1 MSCVEKNLSYE
12 FSRLNWSDLPAR
24 KRAVNLDLKK
34 RIYCQSKKNLK
45 LNKTAIKRKLTLSN
59 SQQINPVNLRFLKKN
74 SSFELFSS
82 KVSDLNKK
90 PLVLDKLKEN
100 HAKIQIIAQQKVR
113 LVKED
118 FISKIEK
125 SLSQAEND
133 IDGLS
138 KIKFKVPFD
147 HPQGFNLFHYVKA
160 GDLLQTKKLLEDFP
174 DLKNV
179 VDSVI
184 FK

>member
-90 PLVLDKLKEN
+90 PLVLDKLKEK
-100 HAKIQIIAQQKVR
+100 HAKIQLLMI
-113 LVKED
+113 
-118 FISKIEK
+118 ISKNNYEI
-125 SLSQAEND
+125 
-133 IDGLS
+133 
-138 KIKFKVPFD
+138 
-147 HPQGFNLFHYVKA
+147 
-160 GDLLQTKKLLEDFP
+160 
-174 DLKNV
+174 
-179 VDSVI
+179 
-184 FK
+184 